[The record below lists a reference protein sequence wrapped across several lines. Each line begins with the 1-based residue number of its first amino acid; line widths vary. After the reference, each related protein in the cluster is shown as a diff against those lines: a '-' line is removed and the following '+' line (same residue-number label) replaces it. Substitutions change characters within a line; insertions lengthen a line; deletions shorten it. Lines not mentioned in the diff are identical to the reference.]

1 MRPIKNYQKLCA
13 LAVVLFLTALLC
25 ACGEG
30 EIFKMSQDASA
41 AGNTVK
47 STASA
52 PTGTIKPSGT
62 AAVTPTAKN
71 VTPVSTLLPG
81 TATAQATAPIA
92 PTATPYPAPALK
104 LPFVGDPVV
113 MDFKGQGQI
122 VKRQFYSPDL
132 QKNVGY
138 EIYLP
143 KEYATSG
150 AKRYPVLYMLH
161 GVSGQIDEW
170 NWYGLMARADELI
183 SNGQIRPFLIVLPEG
198 DQAYWV
204 DHPDNGPKWGDYT
217 AHEVVDHIDG
227 NYRTIPLPASR
238 AVGGLSMGSTGALQ
252 LAMNYP
258 GIFGVLGAH
267 SPAMRTYAQKV
278 PWWGDE
284 NWFDHMDPVTLAKT
298 SAGDALKNMKV
309 WIDVGASDSAWKSRV
324 LELKQVL
331 QDRNIPFTYTEW
343 PGDHNAEYW
352 TAHVVDYLTWYNSVL
367 SFGP

>member
-1 MRPIKNYQKLCA
+1 
-13 LAVVLFLTALLC
+13 
-25 ACGEG
+25 
-30 EIFKMSQDASA
+30 
-41 AGNTVK
+41 
-47 STASA
+47 
-52 PTGTIKPSGT
+52 
-62 AAVTPTAKN
+62 
-71 VTPVSTLLPG
+71 
-81 TATAQATAPIA
+81 
-92 PTATPYPAPALK
+92 
-104 LPFVGDPVV
+104 VGDPVV
-113 MDFKGQGQI
+113 VDFKGQGQV

-132 QKNVGY
+132 QKNVSY

-150 AKRYPVLYMLH
+150 TKRYPVLYMLH

-198 DQAYWV
+198 DQEYWV

-278 PWWGDE
+278 PWWGDQD
-284 NWFDHMDPVTLAKT
+284 WFDHMDPVTLAKT
-298 SAGDALKNMKV
+298 SAVDALRNMKV
-309 WIDVGASDSAWKSRV
+309 WIDVGASDTAWKARV
-324 LELKQVL
+324 LELKQALEDQHV
-331 QDRNIPFTYTEW
+331 PFTYTEW

-352 TAHVVDYLTWYNSVL
+352 TAHVVDYLNWYNSAL